1 MHAVP
6 ERGGGQSPLRPP
18 ACCWTR
24 VPSGPIVRRQLQALQ
39 AEGQRQAGD
48 GDTDAGELR
57 LTHPEF
63 CGTKRMEKDRKML
76 DLQVAG
82 YRGRQVVSMGGRG
95 VGRVSE

>member
-1 MHAVP
+1 M
-6 ERGGGQSPLRPP
+6 
-18 ACCWTR
+18 TR
-24 VPSGPIVRRQLQALQ
+24 EPQALQ

-48 GDTDAGELR
+48 GDTDAGERERESR

-82 YRGRQVVSMGGRG
+82 YRGRQVVSMGGAG
-95 VGRVSE
+95 GEGE